1 MKRIRLLACRWLQ
14 MCTAIMLLLSSSAY
28 AVVEHISDYFVETWT
43 STDGLP
49 HNSINS
55 VAQTR
60 DGYLW
65 FATWEG
71 VVRYNGLNF
80 QLFDRSPQT
89 GMEDS
94 GTRTLLPMGNNGLL
108 VGGAR
113 GSLTQRLSYG
123 WLSFRSAP
131 SLVNGALIDE
141 KQNLWLAIE
150 GLGVMIRPY
159 IGDGQY
165 GPDRWLLTDVS
176 AYRLVKNQQGVV
188 FAATDKGL
196 YQFDDQQA
204 SVVELPKGRYQRIN
218 YISISLNQELVV
230 ATDHGVW
237 VADTARE
244 GFQSLF
250 PPLEEEVVTLAE
262 QDRVGNW
269 WIGTVNRGIARLK
282 NQQLQF
288 LEPNRG
294 LPNSRVLSWYQDIEG
309 SIWVGTNAGLMRL
322 RDAPFININSDKG
335 LIGNYVRSL
344 LPLDDQRIMVGTS
357 SGLSI
362 IEDGLAHSAIKPHV
376 GTRPSVLSLAKS
388 STVEGGVWVGSVQR
402 GLLLWQSGSLSP
414 ILGEKDGLPS
424 NEVRAIIE
432 DEQGNLWIG
441 TSDGIVKRSVQGEL
455 TTYNKSNSRLPDNY
469 IMALA
474 IDEKRRLWVG
484 SAVGVAYFDDQGQ
497 IHPVDLTK
505 MEQAQYVFGFY
516 MEADYVWMATDRGI
530 VRYRLSDGMTSLVGR
545 AAGLPIDKFFQMLRD
560 NEGHA
565 WLSSNRGV
573 WKLNYDQML
582 AVADGMS
589 TQLEFEHFD
598 EGDGMATSQANGGT
612 NPAAASLPS
621 GELYFATA
629 KGVASIKVKRLQQL
643 SELRLPVV
651 LESVSFDSEN
661 INPEQQQ
668 IAEAGTNRVSFG
680 YVGLGFVMSERL
692 QYRTKLEGFDED
704 WSYRGH
710 NTLAEYTNLE
720 PGNYRFFVSARYP
733 YGKWNDATYSYS
745 FTIAPHFWQRK
756 EVIFMLGMLV
766 VALCISV
773 VMWRIRTLK
782 RREWYLVE
790 QVALQTQKLR
800 FQAEKFERLSK
811 EDELT
816 GLANRRAFDMY
827 LKQAFSR
834 VDHPGQQVSIGL
846 LDIDHFKQ
854 INDRYSHII
863 GDQAIVAVSQQLLK
877 YVRDKTRVARWGGEE
892 FTILYVG
899 DPKEAWSYF
908 EELRCTIE
916 QVDFST
922 VAPGLT
928 VTVSVGFAD
937 SQQAESY
944 ESVLKLADHALL
956 TAKKLGRNRVVKS
969 ETWQIENGLN

>member
-150 GLGVMIRPY
+150 GLGVMMRPY

-176 AYRLVKNQQGVV
+176 AYRLVKNKQGVV

-196 YQFDDQQA
+196 YQFDDQQP

-237 VADTARE
+237 V
-244 GFQSLF
+244 
-250 PPLEEEVVTLAE
+250 
-262 QDRVGNW
+262 
-269 WIGTVNRGIARLK
+269 
-282 NQQLQF
+282 
-288 LEPNRG
+288 
-294 LPNSRVLSWYQDIEG
+294 
-309 SIWVGTNAGLMRL
+309 
-322 RDAPFININSDKG
+322 
-335 LIGNYVRSL
+335 
-344 LPLDDQRIMVGTS
+344 
-357 SGLSI
+357 
-362 IEDGLAHSAIKPHV
+362 
-376 GTRPSVLSLAKS
+376 
-388 STVEGGVWVGSVQR
+388 GSVQR
-402 GLLLWQSGSLSP
+402 GLLLWQNGSLSP

-589 TQLEFEHFD
+589 TLLEFEHFD

-816 GLANRRAFDMY
+816 GLANRRAFDVY

-922 VAPGLT
+922 VAPGLS